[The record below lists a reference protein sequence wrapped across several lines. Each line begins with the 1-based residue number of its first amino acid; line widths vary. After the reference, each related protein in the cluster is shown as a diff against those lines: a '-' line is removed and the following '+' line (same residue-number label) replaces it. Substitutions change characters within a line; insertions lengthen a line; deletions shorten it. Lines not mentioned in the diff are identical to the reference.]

1 LKFPQRRVFSRRSVM
16 QARMPDRRL
25 RVRTIAA
32 HPVQYQVPLFRRM
45 AAHDPDFGANVKWDV
60 PLLDGYAWTHVP
72 NRGSGGESFLGLRNQ
87 VMSFSVLIYAW
98 RVVRALKGSPWFPLA
113 FMIFW
118 YAFLLLLP
126 FTFQGLQAY
135 QDFVWNA
142 YLWLLLGILFRLPKL
157 ALSAQF
163 TADTV
168 VAAQAAS
175 PRWTR

>member
-1 LKFPQRRVFSRRSVM
+1 M

-25 RVRTIAA
+25 RVRAIAA

-142 YLWLLLGILFRLPKL
+142 YLWLLLGILFRLLKL